1 MITNISPSRKRWL
14 DSLWMA
20 CLFSL
25 ALIPSAV
32 LFAQT
37 KSQTKAKDVPAA
49 VLKRMLSQYVPYD
62 DHTQG
67 LTEIMK
73 LRRYKAI
80 LSEGAFTEQRF
91 AGAANLHELRH
102 LMLLAAKG
110 KAALEGTPEAGRLLM
125 AIAERLAQS
134 SAPPDKRLPA
144 ELLLVRSKLDEL
156 SNAPAEVS
164 DELDVM
170 VARYAD
176 TPAAAQALRG
186 AAELAETGGVRT
198 SARKFLKRLASDH
211 VAKPGVRELL
221 TWEGEE
227 KAAYF
232 SRLFTTSLTLLDGN
246 EIILPRDTLG
256 KPTLLHF
263 WTIEQPGLLA
273 APGPGSILKS
283 QNMIRFADIAK
294 DYPTLNIIGINL
306 DTNRTA
312 VQRFIDEKGISW
324 PIAFSGLGWS
334 DPFLKTYSVAE
345 VPAYWLI
352 GPDGRSYERGVSAT
366 LVPKGSSV
374 WGSYN
379 SLVRQ
384 QLDLLGEGEA
394 RAPYYRSGAF
404 LLDIPDLLP
413 IGRLTAKSELQ
424 NAHTIPVAE
433 LEAMYDLL
441 FQPSTL
447 GLTEK
452 QKAVR
457 MRKALEQGWR
467 IEKTQADANGLWQV
481 RAWMLVASRWLA
493 TQKSDMKAAEESY
506 RLAHLLQE
514 EETSAIARLLGDY
527 VCLSH
532 TLQAK
537 NVTLDT
543 AGTRI
548 DTFLQSWNDTDLK
561 WAAEILAV
569 ILATESSDEQTRI
582 KIMRGFVG
590 DRWKMQPKLRGF
602 LRDYCHS
609 NIDASKPLFERN
621 GFGSYGGSA
630 VLPTEPMPVVRD
642 LPRLGGS
649 IFRLPKDA
657 GRKFVIIQFW
667 SIAAPP
673 EKQSLSIE
681 DNSQRASDLA
691 KEHSEIGNAL
701 WDKGKTDEALEY
713 YQKAIDVR
721 KRDISSDFIDISVN
735 LDDSRTEVEKFLI
748 EHPEFNDS
756 THIFSGKG
764 WRDPLAR
771 ELDIYNLPR
780 AVLLNRDGLIER
792 WAAGGLFD
800 AGMLHSLTTKAQS
813 PERSVQF
820 SNQARVTE
828 NKNIH
833 QRKSDIQQRLSL
845 DLGEEQAIELLL
857 VGPGEFAKGST
868 SEEMEQ
874 HGDESPRRQ
883 VRLTKP
889 WYMAVHPVTRAQFAT
904 FIKQS
909 GYITEA
915 EREGHALIW
924 TDKGWQRIPGA
935 NWANPGFEQDDNH
948 PVVCV
953 SFNDANKFC
962 QWLSEKTGRDVRLPT
977 DAQWEFSCRAGGTTR
992 YPWGDQPGDA
1002 AGFANLADRVYT
1014 EHFPHLDVFEFSDE
1028 FAYTSPVGQYKS
1040 NFFGLHDMSGNVWEW
1055 TADWIDL
1062 SYILKITEQYWGELD
1077 TLLIDP
1083 VGPARGEYKVTR
1095 GGSWHSDPADSRSAS
1110 QRIAIPTMRNNILG
1124 FRISVGAD
1132 ASMVGDT
1139 PTEPGSLLIPMTDP
1153 GAPDLGQV
1161 RINPKE
1167 PSLRFPVTVNQR
1179 NGPVERPLVTD

>member
-25 ALIPSAV
+25 ALIPGAV
-32 LFAQT
+32 LCAQST
-37 KSQTKAKDVPAA
+37 SQTKANEVPAA
-49 VLKRMLSQYVPYD
+49 VLKRMRSQYVPYD
-62 DHTQG
+62 DQTQG

-80 LSEGAFTEQRF
+80 LSEGAFVEQRY

-102 LMLLAAKG
+102 WMLLAAKG
-110 KAALEGTPEAGRLLM
+110 KAALEGTPEAGQLLM

-134 SAPPDKRLPA
+134 PAPPDKRLPA

-156 SNAPAEVS
+156 GNTPAEVS
-164 DELDVM
+164 DELDVL

-176 TPAAAQALRG
+176 TPVASEALRG

-246 EIILPRDTLG
+246 ELILPRDTLG
-256 KPTLLHF
+256 KPTLLYF
-263 WTIEQPGLLA
+263 WTVEQPGLLA
-273 APGPGSILKS
+273 APGPGSIMKS

-379 SLVRQ
+379 SIVRQ
-384 QLDLLGEGEA
+384 QLNLFGEGES
-394 RAPYYRSGAF
+394 RVPYYRSGAF

-413 IGRLTAKSELQ
+413 LGRLTAKSELP

-433 LEAMYDLL
+433 LEAMYGLL
-441 FQPSTL
+441 FLSPTL

-452 QKAVR
+452 QKAAQ
-457 MRKALEQGWR
+457 MRQALEQGWR
-467 IEKTQADANGLWQV
+467 IEKTQADANALWKV

-493 TQKSDMKAAEESY
+493 IQESDTGSVVESF
-506 RLAHLLQE
+506 RLAQILLE
-514 EETSAIARLLGDY
+514 EETPAIAQLLADY

-532 TLQAK
+532 TLQAER
-537 NVTLDT
+537 VTIDVV
-543 AGTRI
+543 GTRI
-548 DTFLQSWNDTDLK
+548 DAFLQSWDETDLK

-569 ILATESSDEQTRI
+569 ILATEASDEQTRI
-582 KIMRGFVG
+582 QIMRGFAG

-602 LRDYCHS
+602 LRDYCQA
-609 NIDASKPLFERN
+609 NIDASEPLFERN
-621 GFGSYGGSA
+621 GFGSYGGGA
-630 VLPTEPMPVVRD
+630 VLPAEPMPVVRD
-642 LPRLGGS
+642 LPRLDGS

-691 KEHSEIGNAL
+691 KEYSEIGNAL
-701 WDKGKTDEALEY
+701 WDKEKTDEALEY

-721 KRDISSDFIDISVN
+721 KRDISSDFIAISVN
-735 LDDSRTEVEKFLI
+735 LDDSRTEVEKFLK

-756 THIFSGKG
+756 IHIFSGKG

-771 ELDIYNLPR
+771 NLDIYNLPR

-868 SEEMEQ
+868 SKEMERY
-874 HGDESPRRQ
+874 GDEWPRRR
-883 VRLTKP
+883 VRLTAP
-889 WYMAVHPVTRAQFAT
+889 WYLATHPVTRAQFAT

-1062 SYILKITEQYWGELD
+1062 SYILKITEQYWGGLD
-1077 TLLIDP
+1077 NFLIDP
-1083 VGPARGEYKVTR
+1083 VGPERGEYKVTR
-1095 GGSWHSDPADSRSAS
+1095 GGSWHSGPADSRSAS

-1124 FRISVGAD
+1124 FRISVAVNSANEQK
-1132 ASMVGDT
+1132 AS
-1139 PTEPGSLLIPMTDP
+1139 EI
-1153 GAPDLGQV
+1153 
-1161 RINPKE
+1161 
-1167 PSLRFPVTVNQR
+1167 R
-1179 NGPVERPLVTD
+1179 NR